1 MGLQT
6 AMTPEERANK
16 VRSSYEDAARRHPHD
31 GNIDTLLPPG
41 SIILAPDEARSAR
54 VPLIL
59 HPEAWRGQWIH
70 LRDKA
75 LALLG
80 GAA

>member
-1 MGLQT
+1 MN
-6 AMTPEERANK
+6 PEERANK
-16 VRSSYEDAARRHPHD
+16 VREMLHPEGD
-31 GNIDTLLPPG
+31 LILPPG
-41 SIILAPDEARSAR
+41 SIILTPDEARSAR

-80 GAA
+80 GGS